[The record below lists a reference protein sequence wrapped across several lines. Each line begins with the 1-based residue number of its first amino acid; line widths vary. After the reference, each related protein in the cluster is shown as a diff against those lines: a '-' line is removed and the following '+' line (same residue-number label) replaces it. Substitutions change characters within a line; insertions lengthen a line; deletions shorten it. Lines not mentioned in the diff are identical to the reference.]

1 MVGRQSFEIRTA
13 RQFLEGLVEPD
24 YEEFLK
30 EPSSSRLAIHCA
42 LGCWHLT
49 EWVWADVLKGNTSLC
64 SAIDAS
70 IRVNDFGSFC
80 AYAVTTCSELD
91 IMRQIADGS
100 KHFGGQS
107 STVRD
112 SSLAGGAFDKGFS
125 AGFDIGQL
133 EVEMPGGKRRFTD
146 CLEAAVGFWRAFFSK
161 HVA

>member
-49 EWVWADVLKGNTSLC
+49 EWVWADVLKPDTRLR
-64 SAIDAS
+64 SAIHSS
-70 IRVNDFGSFC
+70 IRDCHRFR
-80 AYAVTTCSELD
+80 AYAVTTCPELD

-100 KHFGGQS
+100 KHFGGQNS
-107 STVRD
+107 SVRD
-112 SSLAGGAFDKGFS
+112 SNLAGGAFDKGFS
-125 AGFDIGQL
+125 AGFDIGRL
-133 EVEMPGGKRRFTD
+133 EVELPGEKRAFTD
-146 CLEAAVGFWRAFFSK
+146 CLERVVAFWRAFFSK
-161 HVA
+161 YVA